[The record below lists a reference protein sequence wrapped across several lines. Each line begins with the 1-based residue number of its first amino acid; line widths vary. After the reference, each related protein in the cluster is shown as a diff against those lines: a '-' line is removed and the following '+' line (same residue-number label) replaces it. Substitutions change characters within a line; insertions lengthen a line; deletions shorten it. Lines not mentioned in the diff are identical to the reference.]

1 METEMCR
8 LHYKLYALH
17 ISAKDCSVSTFSEPE
32 ITLHLSCQYQVSLK
46 LMACVFF
53 FSSSLCNWP

>member
-53 FSSSLCNWP
+53 FKF